1 MSRRRVLITG
11 YLAGAVSVILALYIS
26 VLLGPVAVD
35 YTDAEAV
42 VTAAAEAVLSEFPSG
57 TSVYLRSSNP
67 PTLLD
72 VLRHEHPIL
81 QLKKWAERPVD
92 HGCDV
97 TITGAAPMA
106 PCSRND
112 FVYVSDVTF
121 PIWRI
126 GIVDIGT
133 FNGGGPVFLV
143 KWGEQWHVFVNRRVT
158 I

>member
-1 MSRRRVLITG
+1 MSRRRGLIAG
-11 YLAGAVSVILALYIS
+11 YMAGAASVMLALYVS

-35 YTDAEAV
+35 YTDAEAA
-42 VTAAAEAVLSEFPSG
+42 VTAAVKPVLSEFPAG
-57 TSVYLRSSNP
+57 TAVYVQQSSNP
-67 PTLLD
+67 PTLLN
-72 VLRHEHPIL
+72 VLRHEYPTL
-81 QLKKWAERPVD
+81 QLKMWADRPAD

-97 TITGAAPMA
+97 TNTA

-112 FVYVSDVTF
+112 FVYVSDVIF

-143 KWGEQWHVFVNRRVT
+143 KWGERWHIFVNRRIV